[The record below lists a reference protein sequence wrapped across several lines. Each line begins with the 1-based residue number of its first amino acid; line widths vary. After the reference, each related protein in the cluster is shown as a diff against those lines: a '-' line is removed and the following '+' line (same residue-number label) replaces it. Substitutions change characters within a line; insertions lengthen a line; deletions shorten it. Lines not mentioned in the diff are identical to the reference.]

1 MGPNR
6 RNIENTNLSLSEI
19 LPVYFADRPY
29 MTVAA
34 AGDKYCIF
42 GLFRGRSKLITI
54 CGKPAAPVLL
64 FIILTMPTD
73 HSVP

>member
-42 GLFRGRSKLITI
+42 GLVQGS
-54 CGKPAAPVLL
+54 
-64 FIILTMPTD
+64 
-73 HSVP
+73 